1 MVKNICKYIKVIHD
15 FMWLWLKYLEITI
28 PSERIRY
35 TVFNLKLYGKTHTFF
50 IPLPPKEN
58 NRHGTIQ

>member
-1 MVKNICKYIKVIHD
+1 MTSWIDAVILKIKR
-15 FMWLWLKYLEITI
+15 I

>member
-1 MVKNICKYIKVIHD
+1 MTSWIDAVI
-15 FMWLWLKYLEITI
+15 LKS
-28 PSERIRY
+28 SERIRY